1 MRHMAPRNNSLDRR
15 LNRAGDLTNAVL
27 TIAGLTIAG
36 LATGLITLGSA
47 LTVWGLWQW
56 LGVN

>member
-1 MRHMAPRNNSLDRR
+1 MRHAAPTTNIDRK
-15 LNRAGDLTNAVL
+15 LNRAGQLVFGA
-27 TIAGLTIAG
+27 IAYTIAG
-36 LATGLITLGSA
+36 LATGLIVLGSA